1 MKKLVVII
9 ALAIGNLIVAQE
21 TTSNQSKKIQL
32 GVHYVLNNENEN
44 LISNEFTGVIGLDV
58 RYTLLEK
65 DNLNIYGGL
74 TLDYLK
80 NKDNFFT
87 KDALIWNP
95 NIGIEYDVFK
105 SIFRPYLN
113 LGYAFFS
120 NEFEY
125 MVINFDPI
133 ISPEFASEKVNF
145 NGITINPGFRV
156 HASDLIFIEA
166 SYKYFPVNS
175 KDFEGT
181 ANVHFLNFGL
191 GIKI

>member
-1 MKKLVVII
+1 MKKIIITLALIASNLV
-9 ALAIGNLIVAQE
+9 VAQE
-21 TTSNQSKKIQL
+21 IASNQSKKIQL
-32 GVHYVLNNENEN
+32 GIHYVLNNENEN
-44 LISNEFTGVIGLDV
+44 LISNHFTGVIGVDG
-58 RYTLLEK
+58 RYNLLEK
-65 DNLNIYGGL
+65 KHLIVQGGF

-80 NKDNFFT
+80 NENDFFK

-95 NIGIEYDVFK
+95 NVGIEYDVFK

-120 NEFEY
+120 NELEY
-125 MVINFDPI
+125 LTINFDP
-133 ISPEFASEKVNF
+133 SVAPEFTTKKVNF
-145 NGITINPGFRV
+145 NGITINPGIRI

-181 ANVHFLNFGL
+181 ANVHFINFGL
-191 GIKI
+191 GVKI